1 MDRISVNILVV
12 ILYYSFAKWRKL
24 DKWNKEHENCLLF
37 LTTASKFINIA
48 VKSAIII
55 AEKQ

>member
-24 DKWNKEHENCLLF
+24 DKWNKEHENCLYYFSQLH
-37 LTTASKFINIA
+37 LNL
-48 VKSAIII
+48 
-55 AEKQ
+55 